1 MLRLDLNDEEVQLL
15 SDTIE
20 VYLAHMELEIARTDR
35 KPYRDALKKRASFL
49 KELLG
54 RLKQ

>member
-1 MLRLDLNDEEVQLL
+1 MVKLDLTDEEVQLL

-20 VYLAHMELEIARTDR
+20 IYLAHMELEIARTHR
-35 KPYRDALKKRASFL
+35 NPYRDALKKRADFL

>member
-1 MLRLDLNDEEVQLL
+1 MVKLDLTDEEVQLL

-20 VYLAHMELEIARTDR
+20 IYLAHMELEIARTHR
-35 KPYRDALKKRASFL
+35 NPYRDALKKRAVFL

-54 RLKQ
+54 RPKQ